1 MRTFGSLCLMVLL
14 SSANAAETEQFADVT
29 VKGVAVGGSVYMLTG
44 AGGNLAVSIGKD
56 GTLLVD
62 DQFAP
67 LATRIQNAIN
77 ELGGTSP
84 KLILNTHFHDDHVGG
99 NAHFGSSGVIIAN
112 EQVRYRMLGDATRSR
127 SALPIV
133 TFADRIR
140 IQFNDDEIDVI
151 LLPAGHTDG
160 DVIVWFRNANV
171 LHMGDLFFNGTFPFI
186 DVDNG
191 GNVKG
196 YLADVAQVL
205 EMIPADTRIIP
216 GHGPLAGVIELG
228 EFHDMLKATVSN
240 IEARISAGES
250 LESIVSMGVG
260 PEWAS
265 YASGFISEER
275 WIRTVQASAIL
286 GPATDSSQSR

>member
-1 MRTFGSLCLMVLL
+1 
-14 SSANAAETEQFADVT
+14 
-29 VKGVAVGGSVYMLTG
+29 
-44 AGGNLAVSIGKD
+44 
-56 GTLLVD
+56 
-62 DQFAP
+62 
-67 LATRIQNAIN
+67 
-77 ELGGTSP
+77 
-84 KLILNTHFHDDHVGG
+84 
-99 NAHFGSSGVIIAN
+99 
-112 EQVRYRMLGDATRSR
+112 
-127 SALPIV
+127 
-133 TFADRIR
+133 
-140 IQFNDDEIDVI
+140 
-151 LLPAGHTDG
+151 
-160 DVIVWFRNANV
+160 
-171 LHMGDLFFNGTFPFI
+171 
-186 DVDNG
+186 
-191 GNVKG
+191 VKG